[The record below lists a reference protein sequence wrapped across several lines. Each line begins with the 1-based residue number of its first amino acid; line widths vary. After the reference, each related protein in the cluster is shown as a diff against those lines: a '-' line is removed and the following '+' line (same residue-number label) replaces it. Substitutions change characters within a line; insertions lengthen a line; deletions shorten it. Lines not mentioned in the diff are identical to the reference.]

1 MSRRDDL
8 KQEAD
13 ELGLE
18 YKGNISNVDLEALIN
33 ESGAEES
40 ADEEASMSAKEA
52 KYMKP
57 DPEAAVEVKKE
68 VTAAKKKASARK
80 ESMRM
85 VKCIITPLSEN
96 MRDMPSEM
104 YSVNALGAGFIKKVV
119 RFNVETIELV
129 TFINFLREKKALL
142 QVKSKNKHGREI
154 VRKQLA
160 PAFSIQEIPLTDEE
174 IDQIEKKSKR

>member
-8 KQEAD
+8 KVEA
-13 ELGLE
+13 EALNLE
-18 YKGNISNVDLEALIN
+18 YRGNISSNDLEALIDEAKQDSKAN
-33 ESGAEES
+33 A
-40 ADEEASMSAKEA
+40 EEASMNAKEA

-57 DPEAAVEVKKE
+57 DPEVAIETKKE
-68 VTAAKKKASARK
+68 VSAAKKKASARK

-96 MRDMPSEM
+96 MRELPSEM
-104 YSVNALGAGFIKKVV
+104 YSVNAYGAGFVKKVV
-119 RFNVETIELV
+119 RFNTETIEPVVVL
-129 TFINFLREKKALL
+129 NFLREKKALI

-160 PAFSIQEIPLTDEE
+160 PAFSIQELPLTDED
-174 IDQIEKKSKR
+174 IAQFNRQK